1 MMNSGLCAGKG
12 GLTMVHL
19 RIKMKEKYLRAASV
33 AIVALAACSMLLLT
47 AGGGSAAAEG
57 SPEDFSPMPAQE
69 GMSFSPYR
77 LNCTLTD
84 PLPGGRLTDGFGWR
98 YHPITGNLDFH
109 YGDDYAAAEGTEI
122 YAAADGLVTT
132 AGTHRSYGNYLIIQ
146 HSDGLSTLYAHCSSL
161 LVEAGQQVS
170 AGETVALVG
179 MTGEAT
185 GPHLH
190 FEVIGDGVRYRP
202 ELAFAEGKE

>member
-1 MMNSGLCAGKG
+1 MMNSGLCACKG

-33 AIVALAACSMLLLT
+33 AIAALAACSMLLLT

-146 HSDGLSTLYAHCSSL
+146 HSDGLSTLYAHCDRVVVS
-161 LVEAGQQVS
+161 EGAQVDM
-170 AGETVALVG
+170 GEKIAEMG
-179 MTGEAT
+179 DTGLAT
-185 GPHLH
+185 GDHLH
-190 FEVIGDGVRYRP
+190 FEVLSGSTYLNPIYYV
-202 ELAFAEGKE
+202 EVH

>member
-1 MMNSGLCAGKG
+1 MLYQLVFAIPLIHTAFLDVVLNQ

-33 AIVALAACSMLLLT
+33 AIAALAACSMLLLT

-109 YGDDYAAAEGTEI
+109 YGDDYAAAEGTARRDLCLPQKEQDNQGG
-122 YAAADGLVTT
+122 ADRCRVSSP
-132 AGTHRSYGNYLIIQ
+132 ARSL
-146 HSDGLSTLYAHCSSL
+146 
-161 LVEAGQQVS
+161 
-170 AGETVALVG
+170 
-179 MTGEAT
+179 
-185 GPHLH
+185 
-190 FEVIGDGVRYRP
+190 RP
-202 ELAFAEGKE
+202 EQTTESRISLRVQGLRPLRSCFYREYYAKRHKKEGSSGR